1 MSPRSFDDAT
11 RDIVSGAHERRH
23 DRSVSHLT
31 IASRSSNI
39 SRISDLFLL
48 QLCGNGILLLL
59 LDPRMD
65 EWKDLYVA
73 VGITEEAVQKVA
85 RLSKS

>member
-11 RDIVSGAHERRH
+11 RDIVSGADERRH

-59 LDPRMD
+59 DPRMD